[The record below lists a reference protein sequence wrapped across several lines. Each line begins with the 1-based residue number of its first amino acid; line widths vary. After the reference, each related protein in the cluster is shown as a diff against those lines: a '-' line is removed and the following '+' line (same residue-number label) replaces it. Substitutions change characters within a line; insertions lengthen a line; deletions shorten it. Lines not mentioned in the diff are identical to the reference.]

1 MDLLD
6 PDPALAASRDPAAA
20 SFYSTA
26 GLHVAIYDAMAAAVP
41 GGDDI
46 AFYRSL
52 ADETR
57 GPILELGCGTGR
69 VMLRLAEAGFEVV
82 GLDLSPAM
90 LARARDRVSALE
102 PEVASR
108 VRFVEGDLATT
119 VAGHGFGLA
128 IAAFRVFM
136 MILDPSAQ
144 LAALKTIRG
153 QLRPGGLVAIDL
165 FDPRYDLVAPAETGD
180 PIDRGTYPHPD
191 TGKPVRVT
199 VLDRRNDRVEQ
210 RFVEHWLFEELDSL
224 GQPSRTEIETL
235 TLRWTFRHEMHH
247 LLVRAGLEPVAEYSD
262 YAGSPPAYGQEQVW
276 VARRPVEGP

>member
-1 MDLLD
+1 MDLQA
-6 PDPALAASRDPAAA
+6 PGAAPVAADDPAAA
-20 SFYSTA
+20 SFYSSA

-69 VMLRLAEAGFEVV
+69 VVLRLAEAGFDVV
-82 GLDLSPAM
+82 GLDRSPAM
-90 LARARDRVSALE
+90 LERARERLAALE

-128 IAAFRVFM
+128 FAAFRVFM
-136 MILDPSAQ
+136 MILDPDAQ
-144 LAALKTIRG
+144 LAALQTIRG
-153 QLRPGGLVAIDL
+153 QLRPGGLVAIDI
-165 FDPRYDLVAPAETGD
+165 FDPRYDLVAPAATGD
-180 PIDRGTYPHPD
+180 PIDRGTYLHAD

-199 VLDRRNDRVEQ
+199 VLDRRNDQVEQ

-224 GQPSRTEIETL
+224 GHSGRTEIESL
-235 TLRWTFRHEMHH
+235 TLRWTFRYEMHH
-247 LLVRAGLEPVAEYSD
+247 VLVRAGLELVAEYSD
-262 YAGSPPAYGQEQVW
+262 YAGSPPAYGQEQIW
-276 VARRPVEGP
+276 VARRPVEAP